1 MEKCG
6 SLTQGD
12 YEDPALKALY
22 EKAFDKTTA
31 RSEKSNLINYLKE
44 LMMATYNENI
54 NYKSC
59 LERKYFMIPFMT
71 TFIFKIRLS

>member
-1 MEKCG
+1 MEKYG

-31 RSEKSNLINYLKE
+31 RSEKIQPNQL
-44 LMMATYNENI
+44 
-54 NYKSC
+54 
-59 LERKYFMIPFMT
+59 P
-71 TFIFKIRLS
+71 